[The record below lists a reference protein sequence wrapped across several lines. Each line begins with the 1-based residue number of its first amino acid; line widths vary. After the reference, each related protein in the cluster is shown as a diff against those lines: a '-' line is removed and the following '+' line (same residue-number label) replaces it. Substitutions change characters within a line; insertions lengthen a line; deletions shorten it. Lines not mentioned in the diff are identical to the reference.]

1 MTNVVAFAISLAL
14 LSALAVYVL
23 DRYPEF
29 LGRRQQMEIIGHVVT
44 GLSFDDAGRPVSV
57 QLGERP
63 ALMFRLLSS
72 EVKYR
77 VLDST
82 GRLWLASVP
91 SNGIGR
97 G

>member
-1 MTNVVAFAISLAL
+1 MFHHWIRRLSTRLWMTNVVAFAISLAL

-57 QLGERP
+57 QW
-63 ALMFRLLSS
+63 
-72 EVKYR
+72 V
-77 VLDST
+77 
-82 GRLWLASVP
+82 SV
-91 SNGIGR
+91 R
-97 G
+97 R

>member
-1 MTNVVAFAISLAL
+1 
-14 LSALAVYVL
+14 
-23 DRYPEF
+23 
-29 LGRRQQMEIIGHVVT
+29 
-44 GLSFDDAGRPVSV
+44 
-57 QLGERP
+57 
-63 ALMFRLLSS
+63 MFRLLSS